1 MGVPPFKDSVNVHEI
16 WMLVDDSDVSV
27 GVFGLLGVVAGII
40 SKWLDGAPK
49 PITFL
54 ATTLNLYLRPVTRP
68 ELK

>member
-40 SKWLDGAPK
+40 SKWLDGAP
-49 PITFL
+49 
-54 ATTLNLYLRPVTRP
+54 
-68 ELK
+68 